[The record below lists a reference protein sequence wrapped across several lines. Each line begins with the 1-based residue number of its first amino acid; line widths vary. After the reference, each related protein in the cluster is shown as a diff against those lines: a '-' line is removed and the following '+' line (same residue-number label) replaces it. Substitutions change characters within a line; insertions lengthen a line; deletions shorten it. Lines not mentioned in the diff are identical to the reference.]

1 MKSEEYHND
10 DGRWKM
16 EDDGTMEQ
24 IEDYNIMILSSDRL
38 MNKQLER
45 HDLVSSGM

>member
-1 MKSEEYHND
+1 MEN
-10 DGRWKM
+10 GRWKM

-24 IEDYNIMILSSDRL
+24 IEDYSIHGIMILSSDRL

>member
-24 IEDYNIMILSSDRL
+24 IEDIMILNITI
-38 MNKQLER
+38 MNKQMER

>member
-1 MKSEEYHND
+1 MME
-10 DGRWKM
+10 DGKWKM

-24 IEDYNIMILSSDRL
+24 IEDYIMILSSDRL

>member
-1 MKSEEYHND
+1 
-10 DGRWKM
+10 M

-24 IEDYNIMILSSDRL
+24 IEDIYDFKFRSFVIIKTEQM
-38 MNKQLER
+38 ER